1 MLKHLSAN
9 NIIKA
14 SNCNENKRKTNRKR
28 KIKDLTIEE
37 LLGKQPFYSSYI
49 EKPKSRNL
57 SIEELLGENP
67 FCSSNI
73 EKKNLKI

>member
-1 MLKHLSAN
+1 MQSKLK
-9 NIIKA
+9 K
-14 SNCNENKRKTNRKR
+14 NRKR

-37 LLGKQPFYSSYI
+37 LFGKQPFYSSYI

>member
-1 MLKHLSAN
+1 MLKDLSAN

-14 SNCNENKRKTNRKR
+14 SHCNENKINRKR

-57 SIEELLGENP
+57 SIEELLGENR

-73 EKKNLKI
+73 EKKI